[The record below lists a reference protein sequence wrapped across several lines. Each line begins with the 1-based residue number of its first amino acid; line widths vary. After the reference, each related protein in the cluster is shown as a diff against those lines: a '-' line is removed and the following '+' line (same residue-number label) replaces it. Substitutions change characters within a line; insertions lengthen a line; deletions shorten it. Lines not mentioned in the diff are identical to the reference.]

1 MTGMWIIAFV
11 VAPVLV
17 IAMAYLGLR
26 WNEHSLA
33 KSETENRH

>member
-1 MTGMWIIAFV
+1 MTATWVLAFV

-17 IAMAYLGLR
+17 IGMAYLGLR

-33 KSETENRH
+33 KSDKKHQH